1 MLPATPSSD
10 LPHKRTRCAN
20 AIKATVALA
29 LAGCAGPE
37 YFRPSES
44 ATAVSPQGFAAAQYA
59 VLIGGNALG
68 DAKVWSSGAYR
79 EKSADGGRTVVRV
92 GFSLENN
99 GHEPMWLDIR
109 GIELD
114 SATADGRVLAPVR
127 PIRVSGSPDVA
138 PGGDG
143 EVHATFELPPDVK
156 PGKIDSFRVRWTV
169 RAPDGE
175 YAQRTPFLEQ
185 KPLPSCEPAPFWYS
199 PFYDPFLYPAPFDN
213 RLVVTHPRIYVDPRA
228 R

>member
-1 MLPATPSSD
+1 MPKCDPSRS
-10 LPHKRTRCAN
+10 HKCRAS

-29 LAGCAGPE
+29 LAGCAGPA

-44 ATAVSPQGFAAAQYA
+44 ATAISPQGFAAAQYA
-59 VLIGGNALG
+59 VLIGGNAVG
-68 DAKVWSSGAYR
+68 ETKVWSSGAFR
-79 EKSADGGRTVVRV
+79 EKSEEGARTVVRV
-92 GFSLENN
+92 SFALENN
-99 GHEPMWLDIR
+99 GQQPMWLDVG

-114 SATADGRVLAPVR
+114 SATADGQVLAPVR
-127 PIRVSGSPDVA
+127 PMRVSGTPDVA

-143 EVHATFELPPDVK
+143 EVQASFELPADVK

-169 RAPDGE
+169 RTPEGE

-185 KPLPSCEPAPFWYS
+185 KPAPASPAPFWYS
-199 PFYDPFLYPAPFDN
+199 PFYDPFLYPSPFDN
-213 RLVVTHPRIYVDPRA
+213 RLVVTHPRVYVDPRG